1 MKQLA
6 ALAVT
11 AALVVTLAWIV
22 MEWMAGCGEH
32 YVDSKGTVHINECV
46 WKSEVPIKK

>member
-1 MKQLA
+1 MKQLT

-11 AALVVTLAWIV
+11 AALVVTLAWVV

-32 YVDSKGTVHINECV
+32 YVDSKGTVHINECAFTSIR
-46 WKSEVPIKK
+46 K